1 MDIIFLLIGVSL
13 VLVVV
18 IARLFF
24 WAIKSGQY
32 DDLEAP
38 RHQIL
43 MDDDDETVVS
53 RRNREREG
61 ARAEDPGNPD

>member
-1 MDIIFLLIGVSL
+1 MNIIYLLMGISL
-13 VLVVV
+13 ILLVV
-18 IARLFF
+18 IARFFF

-43 MDDDDETVVS
+43 MDDDDT
-53 RRNREREG
+53 RTPPGGEG
-61 ARAEDPGNPD
+61 SGEAD

>member
-1 MDIIFLLIGVSL
+1 MEIVFLLIGISL
-13 VLVVV
+13 ILVVV
-18 IARLFF
+18 IARFFF

-43 MDDDDETVVS
+43 MDDDDTRHSSS
-53 RRNREREG
+53 REEPQ
-61 ARAEDPGNPD
+61 AEHDSD

>member
-1 MDIIFLLIGVSL
+1 MEIVFLLIGISL
-13 VLVVV
+13 ILVVV
-18 IARLFF
+18 IARFFF

-43 MDDDDETVVS
+43 MDDDDTRHSTS
-53 RRNREREG
+53 RQEPGADRER
-61 ARAEDPGNPD
+61 D

>member
-1 MDIIFLLIGVSL
+1 METIYLLIPLSL
-13 VLVVV
+13 VLIVLVALV
-18 IARLFF
+18 FL

-43 MDDDDETVVS
+43 MDDDDTTGGDDRS
-53 RRNREREG
+53 
-61 ARAEDPGNPD
+61 

>member
-1 MDIIFLLIGVSL
+1 MNIIFLLIGVSL

-38 RHQIL
+38 RHRIL
-43 MDDDDETVVS
+43 MDDDDATVLP
-53 RRNREREG
+53 RRR
-61 ARAEDPGNPD
+61 RAERAGQTDARD

>member
-1 MDIIFLLIGVSL
+1 MEIVFLLIGISL
-13 VLVVV
+13 ILVVV
-18 IARLFF
+18 IARFFF

-43 MDDDDETVVS
+43 MDDDDTRHAPS
-53 RRNREREG
+53 RQE
-61 ARAEDPGNPD
+61 PGPDHDND